1 MSSPKEKAVEL
12 VDKYWEYLR
21 ANLLYKEDAKEDA
34 KECALIAVEEMK
46 ISLFNADLMNMYD
59 YWFEV
64 KKEIKNL

>member
-34 KECALIAVEEMK
+34 KECALIAVEEIKK
-46 ISLFNADLMNMYD
+46 ILY
-59 YWFEV
+59 
-64 KKEIKNL
+64 KNINLWQVY